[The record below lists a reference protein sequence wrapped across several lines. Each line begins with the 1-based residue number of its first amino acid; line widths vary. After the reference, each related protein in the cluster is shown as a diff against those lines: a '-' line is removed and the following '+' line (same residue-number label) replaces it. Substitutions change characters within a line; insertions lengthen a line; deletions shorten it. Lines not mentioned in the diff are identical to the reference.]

1 MEENTKIKK
10 TFEDYFSE
18 LQADIVDI
26 CLEDIKD
33 RDEKIYI
40 YVSCEGGR
48 IEYYYFFKIN
58 GKIVHKEEVN
68 NVILESEET
77 YDISPERKN
86 MILIVD

>member
-1 MEENTKIKK
+1 MEENTKI
-10 TFEDYFSE
+10 FEDYFSE

-40 YVSCEGGR
+40 YVSCEGSR

-58 GKIVHKEEVN
+58 GKIVYKEEVN